1 MKLTV
6 DLVRD
11 LANGVDIRQLKKLS
25 ATHMSITALDDI
37 RQASIGLVFSFTID
51 IIVIYYELDLK
62 LNCCT
67 GGFLVLQSVFGVTS
81 TGLIA

>member
-11 LANGVDIRQLKKLS
+11 LANGVDIRQLEKLS

-37 RQASIGLVFSFTID
+37 R
-51 IIVIYYELDLK
+51 
-62 LNCCT
+62 
-67 GGFLVLQSVFGVTS
+67 
-81 TGLIA
+81 